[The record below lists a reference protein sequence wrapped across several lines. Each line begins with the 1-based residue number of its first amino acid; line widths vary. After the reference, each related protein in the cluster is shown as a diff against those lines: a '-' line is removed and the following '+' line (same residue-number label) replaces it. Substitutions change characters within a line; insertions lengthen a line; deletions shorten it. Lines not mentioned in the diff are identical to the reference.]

1 MFVVFVAPLPREAPQ
16 PAGTFS
22 WFGIDGS
29 WFWVDPVNDIG
40 FVGMIQRRGGAGPG
54 SVDLRGESPQLVYKA
69 LAK

>member
-1 MFVVFVAPLPREAPQ
+1 
-16 PAGTFS
+16 
-22 WFGIDGS
+22 
-29 WFWVDPVNDIG
+29 VNDIG